1 MFTVGVNIQTSD
13 GTSGNFKILTLD
25 NLLKHGGACTL
36 KAGGEYTYYLQ
47 ILI

>member
-36 KAGGEYTYYLQ
+36 KPSGEYKYDLQ
-47 ILI
+47 I